1 MENQVFPNTLTD
13 VSRPPFEAELC
24 ANITH
29 ALNVLRGSDTQE
41 VMRDI
46 LRGLKPFPQDIALQV
61 CKDAAWKLERYAVPS
76 DFVEL
81 ARQYYG
87 VTKDDLLAQG
97 RVAFSEL
104 VKLNNPQYD
113 LICSNWRVVYA
124 VKQEFE
130 TLQDLFFAVRE
141 EKSYWVKKRFAKRFA
156 SVDFTDE
163 AKVAKEYF
171 LEGFETYQELMPDG
185 KRPINFL
192 GNYKQCQWLLQQLG
206 LSNTYQLPY
215 VPKHQIVLAL
225 PASYYAKKQ
234 KPVAKP
240 KVDPHGHKLLC
251 EMVDSLNKEQSEQR
265 SDSGSM

>member
-1 MENQVFPNTLTD
+1 MDTPAKPDDLSD
-13 VSRPPFEAELC
+13 MGPSPFELELYRSLT
-24 ANITH
+24 N
-29 ALNVLRGSDTQE
+29 ALNVLRGSAPSAI
-41 VMRDI
+41 VWSI
-46 LRGLKPFPQDIALQV
+46 VRGLNPFPQNIALKV
-61 CKDAAWKLERYAVPS
+61 SKDAAWKLERNAVPR

-81 ARQYYG
+81 ARQYHG
-87 VTKDDLLAQG
+87 VTKTDLLAQG

-265 SDSGSM
+265 S